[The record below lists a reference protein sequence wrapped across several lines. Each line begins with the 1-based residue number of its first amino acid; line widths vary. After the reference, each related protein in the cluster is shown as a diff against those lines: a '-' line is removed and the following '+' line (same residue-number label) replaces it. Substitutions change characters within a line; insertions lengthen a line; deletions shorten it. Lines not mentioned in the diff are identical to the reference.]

1 MKTIRGINA
10 VVVGVPLLLFMLSL
24 GDHGFLLFALAFTF
38 FTGVIQIF
46 MAIYLLSK
54 EHLQK
59 LLSYYFLGVAAHLV
73 SYFFALKFGS
83 STLEIM
89 VSGALAGYILAFY
102 LTYIIQ
108 KS

>member
-1 MKTIRGINA
+1 MKTIQGINA
-10 VVVGVPLLLFMLSL
+10 VVVGVPLLFFMLSL
-24 GDHGFLLFALAFTF
+24 SNKDFLLFALAFTF
-38 FTGVIQIF
+38 FTGVIQIL
-46 MAIYLLSK
+46 MAIYLLTK
-54 EHLQK
+54 EHLQR
-59 LLSYYFLGVAAHLV
+59 LLSYYFLGVAVHLV

-83 STLEIM
+83 GTLEIM